1 MKIALLSETYF
12 PYMNGVTTHVK
23 TLKDGLTAL
32 GHEVLV
38 VTCSPTTKKH
48 YIKDGVLYCPAK
60 AIKSIYG
67 FGVAYPYSKKRL
79 EILENLIQI

>member
-48 YIKDGVLYCPAK
+48 YIKLLLN
-60 AIKSIYG
+60 I
-67 FGVAYPYSKKRL
+67 
-79 EILENLIQI
+79 

>member
-32 GHEVLV
+32 GHDVLV
-38 VTCSPTTKKH
+38 ITCSPTAKKH
-48 YIKDGVLYCPAK
+48 YIEDGVLYCPAK
-60 AIKSIYG
+60 SIKSIYRIW
-67 FGVAYPYSKKRL
+67 S
-79 EILENLIQI
+79 IISI